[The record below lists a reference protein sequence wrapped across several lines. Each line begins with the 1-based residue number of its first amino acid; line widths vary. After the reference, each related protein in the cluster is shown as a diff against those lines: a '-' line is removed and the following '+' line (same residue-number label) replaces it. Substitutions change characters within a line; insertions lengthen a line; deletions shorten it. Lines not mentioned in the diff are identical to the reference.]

1 MLLDRTLD
9 GWSPDPVGLQHRRRK
24 VPSSLDRIPRPPF
37 GTGLLQG
44 GAGVIGWT
52 GGHPPL
58 SLCRS
63 EDM

>member
-1 MLLDRTLD
+1 MLLDRTFHR
-9 GWSPDPVGLQHRRRK
+9 WSPDPAGLQHRRWK
-24 VPSSLDRIPRPPF
+24 VPCSVDRIPGPPF

-44 GAGVIGWT
+44 GAGLIGWT
-52 GGHPPL
+52 GGHPLL